1 LPAPHPYTAGRTLS
15 TQHLNSWLVK
25 FFIVLYANRQ
35 LKSLLAWDI
44 DVYMAYIS
52 RDSIKR
58 SILGEGILA
67 AVPII
72 DLAGQVALVTGGTKG
87 LGRSVA
93 RALAH
98 AGAKVIVCAR
108 NAPVEQLE
116 GIDFVAAD
124 IRDPEAARALVDDI
138 AARHGRLDI
147 LVNNAGGSPAV
158 AAADASAR
166 FSEAIVRLN
175 LLAPLNLAQAAYPHM
190 ATQGAGSIV
199 NIASVSAIRP
209 SPGTAAYGAAKAGL
223 LNLTQSLAQEWG
235 AQGVRVNAI
244 IAGLMSTENAEATY
258 GDAAAQE
265 AVGSSM
271 PLQRMGTG
279 EDIAGAVLWLCS
291 PLASWVSGA
300 RINVDGG
307 GERPYFLDLVKGAG
321 A

>member
-1 LPAPHPYTAGRTLS
+1 MGQAPT
-15 TQHLNSWLVK
+15 
-25 FFIVLYANRQ
+25 
-35 LKSLLAWDI
+35 
-44 DVYMAYIS
+44 
-52 RDSIKR
+52 
-58 SILGEGILA
+58 
-67 AVPII
+67 I
-72 DLAGQVALVTGGTKG
+72 DLTGKVALVTGGTKG
-87 LGRSVA
+87 LGRSI
-93 RALAH
+93 ALALAG
-98 AGAKVIVCAR
+98 AGAKVVVCAR
-108 NAPVEQLE
+108 NAPIEASSAIE
-116 GIDFVAAD
+116 FEVAD
-124 IRDPEAARALVDDI
+124 VRDPEAAKALVDGI
-138 AARHGRLDI
+138 AARHGRIDI

-175 LLAPLNLAQAAYPHM
+175 LLAPLYLAQAAFPHM
-190 ATQGAGSIV
+190 AGHGSGSII

-235 AQGVRVNAI
+235 PQGVRVNAI
-244 IAGLMSTENAEATY
+244 IAGLMATETAEATY
-258 GDAAAQE
+258 GDAEAQA
-265 AVGSSM
+265 AVGRSM